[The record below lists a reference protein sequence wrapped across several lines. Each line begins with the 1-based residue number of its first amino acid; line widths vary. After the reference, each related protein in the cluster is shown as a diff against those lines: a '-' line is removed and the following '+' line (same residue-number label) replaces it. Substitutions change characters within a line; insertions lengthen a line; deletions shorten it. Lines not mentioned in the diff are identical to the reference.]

1 MALFSRRK
9 KANELEAEVVPAEST
24 APAEPAAELT
34 EPSGERANPA
44 ADRGDADADAAA
56 GPTRPE
62 APADASAA
70 SGGGVGTVGISVS
83 SYRGLGAQ
91 SAPAAPVDAPAE
103 APREAP
109 AVRAPRAAEAPV
121 ATETIP
127 GLRDNVVLR
136 EALAALPATPDAA
149 DLLEVA
155 RQLMQG
161 HLFLRVKGD
170 ARALLAEGKDLPL
183 GVAQV
188 NGKQFVLAYSSGAA
202 LRESIKADRETD
214 TSAMGQPVLA
224 VLRYALAGSYAGMVI
239 DNSSAPAR
247 AVLPRALLEKLVD
260 QADPSLEV
268 KTLLAGDRTPATASA
283 VGEALTRVKF
293 WVAVNKSPEGRF
305 GVAEARTDD
314 GARLIE
320 LYSHPLEVAS
330 LRRGDQAAPMTAPQ
344 LAAALRADAELG
356 GVIVDPGG
364 PWIRLSR
371 ADLAPLLAL
380 T

>member
-9 KANELEAEVVPAEST
+9 KTDDLEAEVVPDEPVT
-24 APAEPAAELT
+24 PPAPAGSAT
-34 EPSGERANPA
+34 
-44 ADRGDADADAAA
+44 DAAA
-56 GPTRPE
+56 APTRPE

-70 SGGGVGTVGISVS
+70 PAGSVGTVGISVS
-83 SYRGLGAQ
+83 AYRGLGGEAT
-91 SAPAAPVDAPAE
+91 PAAPVDAPTG
-103 APREAP
+103 APADEP
-109 AVRAPRAAEAPV
+109 AVRAPRAAEAPP

-136 EALAALPATPDAA
+136 EALAALPAQPESA

-155 RQLMQG
+155 RQMMQG

-170 ARALLAEGKDLPL
+170 ARSLLAEGKDLPL

-202 LRESIKADRETD
+202 LRQSIQADRDVD

-224 VLRYALAGSYAGMVI
+224 VLRHALAATYSGLI
-239 DNSSAPAR
+239 LDNSSAPAR
-247 AVLPRALLEKLVD
+247 AVLPRELLEKLVE

-268 KTLLAGDRTPATASA
+268 KTLLSVDRTPATASA

-293 WVAVNKSPEGRF
+293 WVAVNRSAEGRF
-305 GVAEARTDD
+305 GVAEARTAD

-320 LYSHPLEVAS
+320 VYSHPLEVAS
-330 LRRGDQAAPMTAPQ
+330 LRRGDQAAPMTAAQ
-344 LAAALRADAELG
+344 LAAALRADEGLG

-380 T
+380 AD

>member
-1 MALFSRRK
+1 
-9 KANELEAEVVPAEST
+9 
-24 APAEPAAELT
+24 
-34 EPSGERANPA
+34 
-44 ADRGDADADAAA
+44 
-56 GPTRPE
+56 
-62 APADASAA
+62 
-70 SGGGVGTVGISVS
+70 
-83 SYRGLGAQ
+83 
-91 SAPAAPVDAPAE
+91 
-103 APREAP
+103 
-109 AVRAPRAAEAPV
+109 VRAPRAAEAPA

-136 EALAALPATPDAA
+136 EALAALPATPDPA

-170 ARALLAEGKDLPL
+170 ARALLAEGKDVPL

-202 LRESIKADRETD
+202 LRESIQADRETD

-224 VLRYALAGSYAGMVI
+224 VLRYALAGTYAGMVI

-247 AVLPRALLEKLVD
+247 AVLPRELLEKLVD

-268 KTLLAGDRTPATASA
+268 KTLLSGDRTSATAAA

-371 ADLAPLLAL
+371 TDLAPLLAL
-380 T
+380 A

>member
-9 KANELEAEVVPAEST
+9 KTDDLQPTGEEDQPGPVEEGQVD
-24 APAEPAAELT
+24 T
-34 EPSGERANPA
+34 ET
-44 ADRGDADADAAA
+44 DAAA

-70 SGGGVGTVGISVS
+70 AGGGVGTVGISVS
-83 SYRGLGAQ
+83 SYQDLGSQAPEPAQ
-91 SAPAAPVDAPAE
+91 PVHTPTPRTLGPAE
-103 APREAP
+103 APA
-109 AVRAPRAAEAPV
+109 
-121 ATETIP
+121 ATETVP

-136 EALAALPATPDAA
+136 EALAALPNPATAP

-170 ARALLAEGKDLPL
+170 ARALLAEGKDIPL
-183 GVAQV
+183 GVAAM
-188 NGKQFVLAYSSGAA
+188 GDKQYVLAYSSGTA
-202 LRESIKADRETD
+202 LRQSIAADRESD
-214 TSAMGQPVLA
+214 TSAMGQPVSA
-224 VLRYALAGSYAGMVI
+224 VVRYVLAGPYAGLII

-247 AVLPRALLEKLVD
+247 AVLPRELLEKLLG

-268 KTLLAGDRTPATASA
+268 KTLLAGDRTQATASA
-283 VGEALTRVKF
+283 VAGALTRVKF
-293 WVAVNKSPEGRF
+293 WVAVNKSAEGRF
-305 GVAEARTDD
+305 GVAEARTGD

-330 LRRGDQAAPMTAPQ
+330 LQRGDQAAPMTAAQ
-344 LAAALRADAELG
+344 LAGALRADEGLG
-356 GVIVDPGG
+356 GVLVDPGG

-371 ADLAPLLAL
+371 SDLAPLLAL
-380 T
+380 AGT

>member
-1 MALFSRRK
+1 M
-9 KANELEAEVVPAEST
+9 
-24 APAEPAAELT
+24 
-34 EPSGERANPA
+34 
-44 ADRGDADADAAA
+44 
-56 GPTRPE
+56 
-62 APADASAA
+62 
-70 SGGGVGTVGISVS
+70 GTVGISVS

-91 SAPAAPVDAPAE
+91 SAPAAPVDAPADT
-103 APREAP
+103 PREAP
-109 AVRAPRAAEAPV
+109 AARAPRAAEAPA

-127 GLRDNVVLR
+127 GC
-136 EALAALPATPDAA
+136 ATTWCC
-149 DLLEVA
+149 A
-155 RQLMQG
+155 RRWPRFRRRPTRPTCSRSHGSCMQG

-224 VLRYALAGSYAGMVI
+224 VLRYALAGTYAGMVI

-247 AVLPRALLEKLVD
+247 AVLPRELLEKLVD

-268 KTLLAGDRTPATASA
+268 KTLLSGDRTPATAAA

-330 LRRGDQAAPMTAPQ
+330 LRRGDQAAPMTG
-344 LAAALRADAELG
+344 AAAGRRAARRCRARRGDRRPG
-356 GVIVDPGG
+356 RSVDP
-364 PWIRLSR
+364 
-371 ADLAPLLAL
+371 AFA
-380 T
+380 

>member
-9 KANELEAEVVPAEST
+9 KISGDPKAVSVSEAHAAGAVRDRQVPAES
-24 APAEPAAELT
+24 AEAET
-34 EPSGERANPA
+34 
-44 ADRGDADADAAA
+44 DAAA
-56 GPTRPE
+56 
-62 APADASAA
+62 S
-70 SGGGVGTVGISVS
+70 VGISVS
-83 SYRGLGAQ
+83 SYRGLGGQ
-91 SAPAAPVDAPAE
+91 TAPAPAVDAPVE
-103 APREAP
+103 EPV
-109 AVRAPRAAEAPV
+109 VRAPRAAEAPV

-136 EALAALPATPDAA
+136 QALSALPASPASA

-170 ARALLAEGKDLPL
+170 ARALLAAGKDVPL
-183 GVAQV
+183 GVAEV
-188 NGKQFVLAYSSGAA
+188 NGTQYMLAYSSGAA
-202 LRESIKADRETD
+202 LRQSITADRETG

-224 VLRYALAGSYAGMVI
+224 VLRYALTGPYAGLII

-247 AVLPRALLEKLVD
+247 AVLPRELLEKLVD
-260 QADPSLEV
+260 QADPTLEV
-268 KTLLAGDRTPATASA
+268 KTLLSGDRTAATASHIA
-283 VGEALTRVKF
+283 EALTRVKI
-293 WVAVNKSPEGRF
+293 WVAVNRSPEGRF

-330 LRRGDQAAPMTAPQ
+330 LRRGDQAAPMTAAQ
-344 LAAALRADAELG
+344 LAVALRTDEGLG

-371 ADLAPLLAL
+371 ADLAPLLAIEG
-380 T
+380 

>member
-1 MALFSRRK
+1 
-9 KANELEAEVVPAEST
+9 
-24 APAEPAAELT
+24 
-34 EPSGERANPA
+34 
-44 ADRGDADADAAA
+44 
-56 GPTRPE
+56 
-62 APADASAA
+62 
-70 SGGGVGTVGISVS
+70 
-83 SYRGLGAQ
+83 
-91 SAPAAPVDAPAE
+91 
-103 APREAP
+103 
-109 AVRAPRAAEAPV
+109 VRAPRAAEAPA

-136 EALAALPATPDAA
+136 EALAALPAAPDSA

-188 NGKQFVLAYSSGAA
+188 GGKQYVLAYSSGAA

-224 VLRYALAGSYAGMVI
+224 VLRYALAGTYAGMVI

-247 AVLPRALLEKLVD
+247 AVLPRELLEKLVD

-268 KTLLAGDRTPATASA
+268 KTLLSGDRTPATASA

-293 WVAVNKSPEGRF
+293 WVAVNKSAEGRF

-314 GARLIE
+314 GARLVE

-344 LAAALRADAELG
+344 LAAALRSDAELD

-371 ADLAPLLAL
+371 TDLAPLIALA
-380 T
+380 

>member
-9 KANELEAEVVPAEST
+9 KTDDLEAEVGSVEPVSPPVEADEST
-24 APAEPAAELT
+24 
-34 EPSGERANPA
+34 
-44 ADRGDADADAAA
+44 DAAA
-56 GPTRPE
+56 
-62 APADASAA
+62 AVS
-70 SGGGVGTVGISVS
+70 ISVS
-83 SYRGLGAQ
+83 SYQGLGAQ
-91 SAPAAPVDAPAE
+91 SAPAPPVETPVE
-103 APREAP
+103 APTAAP
-109 AVRAPRAAEAPV
+109 AVRAPRAAEAPP

-136 EALAALPATPDAA
+136 EALAALPAQPESA

-155 RQLMQG
+155 RQMMQG

-170 ARALLAEGKDLPL
+170 ARSLLAEGKDLPL

-188 NGKQFVLAYSSGAA
+188 GGKQFVLAYSSGAA
-202 LRESIKADRETD
+202 LRQSIQADRDVD

-224 VLRYALAGSYAGMVI
+224 VLRYALAGTYSGLII

-247 AVLPRALLEKLVD
+247 AVLPRELLEKLVE

-268 KTLLAGDRTPATASA
+268 KTLLSGVRTAATASA
-283 VGEALTRVKF
+283 VGEALSRVKF
-293 WVAVNKSPEGRF
+293 WVAVNRSPEGRF

-320 LYSHPLEVAS
+320 VYSHPLEVAS
-330 LRRGDQAAPMTAPQ
+330 LRRGDQAAPMTAAQ
-344 LAAALRADAELG
+344 LAAALRTDAGLG

-364 PWIRLSR
+364 PWIRLTR
-371 ADLAPLLAL
+371 EDLAPVLAL
-380 T
+380 SD

>member
-1 MALFSRRK
+1 MAMFSRRK
-9 KANELEAEVVPAEST
+9 KTDDLEPEVEPAP
-24 APAEPAAELT
+24 PAEPT
-34 EPSGERANPA
+34 MDPV
-44 ADRGDADADAAA
+44 D
-56 GPTRPE
+56 
-62 APADASAA
+62 
-70 SGGGVGTVGISVS
+70 VGTVGISVS
-83 SYRGLGAQ
+83 SYRGLGGQ
-91 SAPAAPVDAPAE
+91 SAPGSSVDAPAD
-103 APREAP
+103 APVEPP
-109 AVRAPRAAEAPV
+109 AVRAPRAEKAPA

-136 EALAALPATPDAA
+136 EALAALPAPPEAA

-183 GVAQV
+183 GVAEVKGAQY
-188 NGKQFVLAYSSGAA
+188 VLAYSSGTA
-202 LRESIKADRETD
+202 LRASIAADRETD

-224 VLRYALAGSYAGMVI
+224 VLRYVLGGKYAGLVI

-247 AVLPRALLEKLVD
+247 AVLPRELLERLVD

-268 KTLLAGDRTPATASA
+268 KTLLSGDRTAATASQIA
-283 VGEALTRVKF
+283 DALTRVKF
-293 WVAVNKSPEGRF
+293 WVAVGRSPEGRF

-330 LRRGDQAAPMTAPQ
+330 LRRGDQAAPMTAAQ
-344 LAAALRADAELG
+344 LAAALRNDEGLG

-380 T
+380 AD

>member
-9 KANELEAEVVPAEST
+9 KSDDLAAEVVPAEPV
-24 APAEPAAELT
+24 APAVDT
-34 EPSGERANPA
+34 
-44 ADRGDADADAAA
+44 ADAQTDAAA
-56 GPTRPE
+56 
-62 APADASAA
+62 S
-70 SGGGVGTVGISVS
+70 VGISVS
-83 SYRGLGAQ
+83 SYQGLGGN
-91 SAPAAPVDAPAE
+91 SRPATPVAVPAE
-103 APREAP
+103 TNRVAP
-109 AVRAPRAAEAPV
+109 AVRAPRAAEAPA

-136 EALAALPATPDAA
+136 EALAALPPQPESA

-183 GVAQV
+183 GVAEVKGQ
-188 NGKQFVLAYSSGAA
+188 QFVLAYSSGTA
-202 LRESIKADRETD
+202 LRQSIQVDRDTD

-224 VLRYALAGSYAGMVI
+224 VLRYALTGTYAGLII

-247 AVLPRALLEKLVD
+247 AVLPRELLEKLLD

-268 KTLLAGDRTPATASA
+268 KTLLSGERTPATAAA

-293 WVAVNKSPEGRF
+293 WVAVNRSPEGRF
-305 GVAEARTDD
+305 GVAEARTDAGD
-314 GARLIE
+314 RLIE
-320 LYSHPLEVAS
+320 LYSHPLEVAA
-330 LRRGDQAAPMTAPQ
+330 LQRGDQAAPMTAAQ
-344 LAAALRADAELG
+344 LAGALRNDEGLA
-356 GVIVDPGG
+356 GVIIDSLG

-371 ADLAPLLAL
+371 ADLAPVLSLAG
-380 T
+380 

>member
-9 KANELEAEVVPAEST
+9 KSDDGAPVPESEAPEESGTQADPPADAAASVGITVSSYQGLGAEAPPSAPPVT
-24 APAEPAAELT
+24 APPAPAEP
-34 EPSGERANPA
+34 PRGSSSPA
-44 ADRGDADADAAA
+44 RPRTL
-56 GPTRPE
+56 GPAV
-62 APADASAA
+62 APAS
-70 SGGGVGTVGISVS
+70 
-83 SYRGLGAQ
+83 
-91 SAPAAPVDAPAE
+91 
-103 APREAP
+103 
-109 AVRAPRAAEAPV
+109 
-121 ATETIP
+121 TETIP

-136 EALAALPATPDAA
+136 EALAVLPSPPSAN

-183 GVAQV
+183 GVAAV
-188 NGKQFVLAYSSGAA
+188 GDRQFVLAYSSGTA
-202 LRESIKADRETD
+202 LRQSISADGDTD

-224 VLRYALAGSYAGMVI
+224 VLRHVLAGPYAGLIV

-247 AVLPRALLEKLVD
+247 AVLPRELLEKLVD

-268 KTLLAGDRTPATASA
+268 KTLLSGDRTDATAAA
-283 VGEALTRVKF
+283 VAEALTRVKF
-293 WVAVNKSPEGRF
+293 WVAVNRSGEGRF
-305 GVAEARTDD
+305 GVAEARTND
-314 GARLIE
+314 GARLVE
-320 LYSHPLEVAS
+320 LYSHPLEVAAQ
-330 LRRGDQAAPMTAPQ
+330 RRGDQAAPMTAVQ
-344 LAAALRADAELG
+344 LASALRADDELG

-380 T
+380 TA

>member
-1 MALFSRRK
+1 M
-9 KANELEAEVVPAEST
+9 
-24 APAEPAAELT
+24 
-34 EPSGERANPA
+34 
-44 ADRGDADADAAA
+44 
-56 GPTRPE
+56 
-62 APADASAA
+62 
-70 SGGGVGTVGISVS
+70 
-83 SYRGLGAQ
+83 
-91 SAPAAPVDAPAE
+91 
-103 APREAP
+103 
-109 AVRAPRAAEAPV
+109 RAPRAAEAPA

-202 LRESIKADRETD
+202 LRESIQADRETD

-224 VLRYALAGSYAGMVI
+224 VLRYALAGTYAGMVI

-247 AVLPRALLEKLVD
+247 AVLPRELLEKLVD

-268 KTLLAGDRTPATASA
+268 KTLLSGDRTPATAAA

-293 WVAVNKSPEGRF
+293 WVAVNRSPEGRF
-305 GVAEARTDD
+305 GVGRGAHRRRRAADRAVLASARGGLAASRRSGGPDD
-314 GARLIE
+314 GTAAGRRAARRCR
-320 LYSHPLEVAS
+320 A
-330 LRRGDQAAPMTAPQ
+330 RRGDRRPGRSVDPA
-344 LAAALRADAELG
+344 LALRTSRPCSPSPDRCLDEPL
-356 GVIVDPGG
+356 
-364 PWIRLSR
+364 RLARYRISIK
-371 ADLAPLLAL
+371 
-380 T
+380 

>member
-9 KANELEAEVVPAEST
+9 KADQFEAEAV
-24 APAEPAAELT
+24 PAEPAAPAEPTADPT
-34 EPSGERANPA
+34 EPRVDRADPA
-44 ADRGDADADAAA
+44 AYPEEPDAEAAA

-83 SYRGLGAQ
+83 SYRGLGAP
-91 SAPAAPVDAPAE
+91 SAPATPPEDLAP

-109 AVRAPRAAEAPV
+109 AVRAPRASEAPA

-136 EALAALPATPDAA
+136 EALAALPAAPDSA

-188 NGKQFVLAYSSGAA
+188 GGKQFVLAYSSGAA

-224 VLRYALAGSYAGMVI
+224 VLRYALAGTYAGMVI

-247 AVLPRALLEKLVD
+247 AVLPRELLEKLVD

-268 KTLLAGDRTPATASA
+268 KTLLSGDRTPATASA

-293 WVAVNKSPEGRF
+293 WVAVNKSAEGRF

-330 LRRGDQAAPMTAPQ
+330 LRRGDQAAPMTAAQ
-344 LAAALRADAELG
+344 LAAALRSDAELD

-371 ADLAPLLAL
+371 TDLAPLLAL
-380 T
+380 A

>member
-9 KANELEAEVVPAEST
+9 KSDDVESTRPAE
-24 APAEPAAELT
+24 APAPEVPT
-34 EPSGERANPA
+34 
-44 ADRGDADADAAA
+44 DAVTDAAA
-56 GPTRPE
+56 
-62 APADASAA
+62 S
-70 SGGGVGTVGISVS
+70 VGISVS
-83 SYRGLGAQ
+83 SYRGLGTTDTAAATDVPAATD
-91 SAPAAPVDAPAE
+91 SPAGTETPAPRAPARPRTPLPAE
-103 APREAP
+103 APA
-109 AVRAPRAAEAPV
+109 

-136 EALAALPATPDAA
+136 EALAALPAPATAP

-170 ARALLAEGKDLPL
+170 ARALLSEGKDIPL
-183 GVAQV
+183 GVAAV
-188 NGKQFVLAYSSGAA
+188 GDKQFVLAYSSGAA
-202 LRESIKADRETD
+202 LRESIRADRETD

-224 VLRYALAGSYAGMVI
+224 VVRYVLAGPYAGLII

-247 AVLPRALLEKLVD
+247 AVLPRELLEKLLD

-268 KTLLAGDRTPATASA
+268 KTLLAGDRTQATGAA
-283 VGEALTRVKF
+283 VAEALTRVKF

-320 LYSHPLEVAS
+320 IYSHPLEVAS
-330 LRRGDQAAPMTAPQ
+330 LRRGDQAAPMTAEQ
-344 LAAALRADAELG
+344 LAGALRNDGDLG
-356 GVIVDPGG
+356 GIIVDPGG
-364 PWIRLSR
+364 PWILLSR
-371 ADLAPLLAL
+371 ADLAPVLAL
-380 T
+380 GA

>member
-9 KANELEAEVVPAEST
+9 KTDDLEPTVVEAQA
-24 APAEPAAELT
+24 APAEETPVDAET
-34 EPSGERANPA
+34 
-44 ADRGDADADAAA
+44 DAAV

-83 SYRGLGAQ
+83 SYQGLG
-91 SAPAAPVDAPAE
+91 STAPEPAPPVHTPHPRTLGPAE
-103 APREAP
+103 APAS
-109 AVRAPRAAEAPV
+109 
-121 ATETIP
+121 TETIP

-136 EALAALPATPDAA
+136 EALSSLPPQPQAP
-149 DLLEVA
+149 DLLEIA

-183 GVAQV
+183 GVAAV
-188 NGKQFVLAYSSGAA
+188 GGKQFVLAYSSGSA
-202 LRESIKADRETD
+202 LRQSIAADGETD

-224 VLRYALAGSYAGMVI
+224 VVRYVLAGPYAGLII

-247 AVLPRALLEKLVD
+247 AVLPRELLEKLLD

-268 KTLLAGDRTPATASA
+268 KTLLSGDRTDATASA
-283 VGEALTRVKF
+283 VADALTRVKF
-293 WVAVNKSPEGRF
+293 WVAVNRSEEGRF
-305 GVAEARTDD
+305 GVAEARTAD

-330 LRRGDQAAPMTAPQ
+330 LQRGDQAAPMTAPQ
-344 LAAALRADAELG
+344 LAGALRADEGIG

-380 T
+380 PA

>member
-9 KANELEAEVVPAEST
+9 KTDDFEPGVEPVAAAAAADP
-24 APAEPAAELT
+24 APAP
-34 EPSGERANPA
+34 
-44 ADRGDADADAAA
+44 
-56 GPTRPE
+56 
-62 APADASAA
+62 
-70 SGGGVGTVGISVS
+70 
-83 SYRGLGAQ
+83 
-91 SAPAAPVDAPAE
+91 PVDAPSGASVE
-103 APREAP
+103 PP
-109 AVRAPRAAEAPV
+109 AVRAPRAERAPV

-136 EALAALPATPDAA
+136 EALAALPVSAEPA
-149 DLLEVA
+149 DVLEVA

-183 GVAQV
+183 GVAEVKGVQY
-188 NGKQFVLAYSSGAA
+188 VLAYSSGTA
-202 LRESIKADRETD
+202 LRASIAADRVTD

-224 VLRYALAGSYAGMVI
+224 VLRYVLAGTYAGLII

-247 AVLPRALLEKLVD
+247 AVLPRELLEKLVD
-260 QADPSLEV
+260 QADPALQV
-268 KTLLAGDRTPATASA
+268 KTLLSGDRTAATASHIA
-283 VGEALTRVKF
+283 EALTHVKF
-293 WVAVNKSPEGRF
+293 WVAVKRSPEGRF

-330 LRRGDQAAPMTAPQ
+330 LRRGDQAAPMTAAQ
-344 LAAALRADAELG
+344 LVGALRTDEGLG

-371 ADLAPLLAL
+371 EDLAPLLAL
-380 T
+380 AD

>member
-9 KANELEAEVVPAEST
+9 KTDDLETEVASVEPVSPPVEVDEST
-24 APAEPAAELT
+24 
-34 EPSGERANPA
+34 
-44 ADRGDADADAAA
+44 DAAA
-56 GPTRPE
+56 
-62 APADASAA
+62 SV
-70 SGGGVGTVGISVS
+70 SISVS
-83 SYRGLGAQ
+83 SYQGLGAQ
-91 SAPAAPVDAPAE
+91 SAPAPPVDAPVE
-103 APREAP
+103 APTEAP
-109 AVRAPRAAEAPV
+109 AVRAPRAAEAPP

-136 EALAALPATPDAA
+136 EALAALPAQPESA

-155 RQLMQG
+155 RQMMQG

-170 ARALLAEGKDLPL
+170 ARSLLAEGKDLPL

-188 NGKQFVLAYSSGAA
+188 GGKQFVLAYSSGAA
-202 LRESIKADRETD
+202 LRQSIQADRDAD

-224 VLRYALAGSYAGMVI
+224 VLRYALAGTYSGLII

-247 AVLPRALLEKLVD
+247 AVLPRELLEKLVE

-268 KTLLAGDRTPATASA
+268 KTLLSGDRTAATASA
-283 VGEALTRVKF
+283 VGEALSRVKF
-293 WVAVNKSPEGRF
+293 WVAVNRSPEGRF

-320 LYSHPLEVAS
+320 VYSHPLEVAS
-330 LRRGDQAAPMTAPQ
+330 LRRGDQAAPMTAAQ
-344 LAAALRADAELG
+344 LAAALRTDEGLG

-364 PWIRLSR
+364 PWIRLTR
-371 ADLAPLLAL
+371 EDLAPVLAL
-380 T
+380 SD